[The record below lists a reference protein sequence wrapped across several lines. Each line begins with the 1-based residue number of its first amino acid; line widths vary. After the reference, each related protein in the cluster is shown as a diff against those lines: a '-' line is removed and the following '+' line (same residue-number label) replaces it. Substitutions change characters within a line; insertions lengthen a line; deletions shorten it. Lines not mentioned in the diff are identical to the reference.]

1 MEKINTAEHNN
12 NWEVG
17 PPRAVSVDVLYSVVD
32 DKARIIRDSR
42 VFEGKMGAFH
52 QVSSVKEMKNDKPKH
67 DDEAYSYFYERE
79 VSYGDASILDQVK
92 DPKFHEWLQE
102 NQSKILSVDD
112 IKEWA
117 ENNVATPE
125 DYERLVACVGCSG
138 LGEADIGCACI
149 LDSNDLSADS
159 NCKECGGTG
168 ESINECYGCKGE
180 AWDPVYP
187 NIKIHDPENNTTR
200 EILFDLAAMIREYP
214 DGLKQ
219 RFIIEEGLSGQ
230 SVTVGAM
237 FNVAEC
243 LTSGEVDTEGNS
255 RVYLESAGPEGYMVN
270 PGRMFGSVGFQ
281 VVHWYYTNHTSGLEF
296 EGYDSAQKHLASKAL
311 FSTRSYNS
319 NEYTLHR
326 VPDPESRLRDIVDL
340 AAECGYAVGSTS
352 EFYATGETA
361 PSIYLVDDDNRF
373 AIPLDSDYVPED
385 LIESSWTELTKLVR
399 SGAIKPIR
407 DAE

>member
-1 MEKINTAEHNN
+1 MEKYNTTEQNN
-12 NWEVG
+12 SWEIEAPQKVCVD
-17 PPRAVSVDVLYSVVD
+17 ALYNVSEK
-32 DKARIIRDSR
+32 KARIIRDSR
-42 VFEGKMGAFH
+42 VFEGKVGAFRH
-52 QVSSVKEMKNDKPKH
+52 VDSVEEMKNKKLKH
-67 DDEAYSYFYERE
+67 GDEAYSYFYERK
-79 VSYGDASILDQVK
+79 VSYNDASILDQIK

-138 LGEADIGCACI
+138 LGEANIGCACTQ
-149 LDSNDLSADS
+149 DSYDLSADS

-168 ESINECYGCKGE
+168 EFIVECYSCKGE

-230 SVTVGAM
+230 SVTIGTM

-243 LTSGEVDTEGNS
+243 LTSGEVDAEDDLH
-255 RVYLESAGPEGYMVN
+255 VYLENAGPEGYMVN
-270 PGRMFGSVGFQ
+270 PERMLGSVGFQ
-281 VVHWYYTNHTSGLEF
+281 VAHWYYTNHTSGLEF
-296 EGYDSAQKHLASKAL
+296 EGYDSVQKQLASTAL
-311 FSTRSYNS
+311 FSTRSYKS

-340 AAECGYAVGSTS
+340 AADCGYAVGSIS

-361 PSIYLVDDDNRF
+361 PSIYLVDDDNHF
-373 AIPLDSDYVPED
+373 AIRLESDHTPED
-385 LIESSWTELTKLVR
+385 LVESSWNELTKLVR
-399 SGAIKPIR
+399 DGTIKPLS
-407 DAE
+407 